1 MAKTTRKS
9 ASPGNVTNKQ
19 VAKVEKRKAY
29 NEKVTSYNK
38 SVEERKKEI
47 SKAPP
52 LSAIDTGIPLSYAN
66 YKKPKSVIQKDSG
79 KTKVVK
85 KSYKSDN
92 PKNKK
97 AVGKQN
103 KKYSK
108 TVYK

>member
-9 ASPGNVTNKQ
+9 AMPGNVTNRQ

-38 SVEERKKEI
+38 SVDERKKEGNRT
-47 SKAPP
+47 SP
-52 LSAIDTGIPLSYAN
+52 LNPIDTGIPLSYIS
-66 YKKPKSVIQKDSG
+66 YKKPKSVVSTDKG

-85 KSYKSDN
+85 QSWKSQDL
-92 PKNKK
+92 KNKK

-103 KKYSK
+103 KKFSK